1 MMYTSAL
8 RENAAVLLDV
18 DGTLVDSN
26 DAHARAWVEAFEEA
40 GIRVEYERVRRAIG
54 MGGDKLV
61 PHVAGIS
68 EDSPE
73 GARISR
79 RRGEIF
85 KSRYLPSIRPFPR
98 VRELVER
105 FIADGFT
112 VVVASSAKDDELA
125 ALLERANVAD
135 LIEAQTSSDDADRS
149 KPDPDIVEAAIG
161 RSKAPREATVMFGD
175 TPYDVQAALRAGI
188 AIAGLESGGWR
199 REDLAGAVEV
209 YADPADLYERYDQS
223 IFARVARER
232 GVPGRSPS
240 SIDMTLVMMIA
251 AGVAGA
257 VLIALM
263 ISAIS
268 RRFSESADADT
279 IGHERAPLGPRD
291 RERLRRLIARTS

>member
-1 MMYTSAL
+1 MIHTSAL
-8 RENAAVLLDV
+8 HENAAVLLDV

-26 DAHARAWVEAFEEA
+26 DAHARAWVEAFEDA
-40 GIRVEYERVRRAIG
+40 GIRVDYQRVRRAIG
-54 MGGDKLV
+54 MGGDKLM

-73 GARISR
+73 GAGISR
-79 RRGEIF
+79 RRREIF

-135 LIEAQTSSDDADRS
+135 LIEAQASSDEADRS
-149 KPDPDIVEAAIG
+149 KPDPDIVEAAIE
-161 RSKAPREATVMFGD
+161 RSRAPRDATVMLGD
-175 TPYDVQAALRAGI
+175 TPYDEQAALRAGI
-188 AIAGLESGGWR
+188 AVVGLESGGWR
-199 REDLAGAVEV
+199 REDLAGAAEV

-232 GVPGRSPS
+232 CGPVRWASP
-240 SIDMTLVMMIA
+240 IDMPLVMMIA

-257 VLIALM
+257 VLVALM
-263 ISAIS
+263 VSAIS
-268 RRFSESADADT
+268 RRFSESADGET
-279 IGHERAPLGPRD
+279 IGRDRAPLGPRD
-291 RERLRRLIARTS
+291 RERLRRLIERTS